1 MDVVR
6 EARLY
11 IEGMSAALP
20 YNAVLADE
28 VQDLTPPELKLLRA
42 IVSPGPNDLFLA
54 GDAHQR
60 IYGHMAR
67 LGTCGIEIRGRAR
80 RLKLN
85 YRTTE
90 QIRTRA
96 VAILEGLEVDDLDG
110 GVDSLRGL
118 PFAAYR
124 ASARVSAQRTAGGR
138 AESRAGRAQ
147 RMDRDD
153 GARGQLPRGSDQ

>member
-42 IVSPGPNDLFLA
+42 IVSPGPNDLFLV

-110 GVDSLRGL
+110 GVDSLRG
-118 PFAAYR
+118 YR
-124 ASARVSAQRTAGGR
+124 SLRTGPALVFRHSERPVGGELLLR
-138 AESRAGRAQ
+138 PVIR
-147 RMDRDD
+147 
-153 GARGQLPRGSDQ
+153 